1 MRPTT
6 LIAAGVLALLPATV
20 VSSAA
25 EAKKKLDPAP
35 TYAVSGTITVTN
47 VIRLTCEVPGTR
59 GSTTSTLTTTR
70 ESSISGRGT
79 PGSSAKKTK
88 SPGSGSIRVTMRRKT
103 GSDETVQGTDLI
115 RPSHVDGS
123 WQTAGANDGAFGS
136 LVLINEGRLVVDLLA
151 SVGRRERTG
160 TVRPAPGTAAA
171 VTFDGAGQT
180 VDLKEHRSGCWEET
194 STTTTSGT
202 LRVSRL

>member
-6 LIAAGVLALLPATV
+6 LIAVGLSLLPATV
-20 VSSAA
+20 VSTAA
-25 EAKKKLDPAP
+25 DAKKKGDPEP

-59 GSTTSTLTTTR
+59 GSTTSTMTTTR

-88 SPGSGSIRVTMRRKT
+88 SPGSGSIRTTMRRKT
-103 GSDETVQGTDLI
+103 GSDETVQGTDVI
-115 RPSHVDGS
+115 RPSHVDGV
-123 WQTAGANDGAFGS
+123 WQAAGGNDGSFGS

-151 SVGRRERTG
+151 SVGRRERKG
-160 TVRPAPGTAAA
+160 AVRPAPATRPRSPSTA
-171 VTFDGAGQT
+171 
-180 VDLKEHRSGCWEET
+180 
-194 STTTTSGT
+194 
-202 LRVSRL
+202 RVRRWT